1 VLLASEKDPQHTQE
15 TIVTGFNP
23 VADGKQEPPADPN
36 SEPDDETMIHTTV
49 PQQKEAESVEE
60 DEAGLTKETMILGDG
75 QGGTPAATESETDR
89 TAQLPTSDDN
99 AKYEI
104 VKELGK
110 GGFAWV
116 YLVRNRDLDRLEAMK
131 ILNSDLSEEE
141 DVTNRFVQEARI
153 SANFNHTNIITIY
166 EVQRRGKWDN
176 FSAAPHIVQRHKEP
190 FVYFTM
196 SFVEGQTV
204 TNWIRK
210 RTRIDQAEAV
220 TLAIDACNAL
230 DYAHTKGVIHRDI
243 KPDNILIDR
252 QGLGIVMDF
261 GIAKVVDQTRQTA
274 AGTFMGTARYVSPE
288 QAMGRAIDGRSDL
301 YSLGITIY
309 EMVTGRVPF
318 NSDQWMTVLYQHIN
332 EPPPPPEKYFDQI
345 NRDLRGVVLKMLEKK
360 PENRFQTAKEA
371 VEALD
376 IVLQRMGGRKVSTKP
391 MNEID
396 TKQNFAQDQID
407 ATAATEIQRPTAPP
421 VRGKTTEHRAK
432 EATPPPVPAA
442 APVEEPKSNMSMII
456 GAVALVAI
464 LAGLGWFLTRPGA
477 DTDPVPVQPVQQ
489 QSQQQETTPTPTP
502 VAGPDG
508 RLMISAFPRGEA
520 INIIETSGKNFD
532 LGTIELPAALP
543 LKLDLPEGNYK
554 IIVSYSGR
562 TQEVSAYVSDKI
574 DLAKAHAIFEM
585 EDSQF
590 LLEDLR

>member
-1 VLLASEKDPQHTQE
+1 MASEKDPDNTQE
-15 TIVTGFNP
+15 TIVTGYNP
-23 VADGKQEPPADPN
+23 VAGDNREPPGDADVDG
-36 SEPDDETMIHTTV
+36 DDETMIHTSV
-49 PQQKEAESVEE
+49 PQQKQAEEPV
-60 DEAGLTKETMILGDG
+60 DEANLTKETMFLSE
-75 QGGTPAATESETDR
+75 QGSAAPAPGESENDQ
-89 TAQLPTSDDN
+89 TAQLPTSADDN
-99 AKYEI
+99 AKYEV

-166 EVQRRGKWDN
+166 EVQRRGRWEN
-176 FSAAPHIVQRHKEP
+176 LSAAPHIVQRHKEP

-210 RTRIDQAEAV
+210 STRMDQSEAV
-220 TLAIDACNAL
+220 TLAIDACRAL
-230 DYAHTKGVIHRDI
+230 DYAHNKGVIHRDI

-252 QGLGIVMDF
+252 QGTGIVMDF

-332 EPPPPPEKYFDQI
+332 EPPPPPEKYFDKI

-360 PENRFQTAKEA
+360 PEDRFQTAAEA
-371 VEALD
+371 CEAME
-376 IVLQRMGGRKVSTKP
+376 IVLQRMGGRKVSTTP
-391 MNEID
+391 LNEID
-396 TKQNFAQDQID
+396 TRQNIMIDDAD

-421 VRGKTTEHRAK
+421 VRGKTAEHQSPAAQ
-432 EATPPPVPAA
+432 ATSAAAPAA
-442 APVEEPKSNMSMII
+442 AQPSKSKTPLIA
-456 GAVALVAI
+456 GAVIALLVI
-464 LAGLGWFLTRPGA
+464 AGLGWFLTKS
-477 DTDPVPVQPVQQ
+477 DPAPQPDPTVPQ
-489 QSQQQETTPTPTP
+489 QSQQTKPQQTTPAVP
-502 VAGPDG
+502 AGPDG
-508 RLMISAFPRGEA
+508 KLLISAFPTGQI
-520 INIIETSGKNFD
+520 INIIETSGKPFELSGID
-532 LGTIELPAALP
+532 LPAALP
-543 LKLDLPEGNYK
+543 LKVDLPEGNYK
-554 IIVSYSGR
+554 LIVSYAGR

-574 DLAKAHAIFEM
+574 QLAKAHAEFEI
-585 EDSQF
+585 EDAQF